1 MVFRQFAYLAVA
13 AAVLL
18 EGCRKENLSGDAVPL
33 SFAAAFAGETRAP
46 SAVQP
51 DQADYLIAEGNRIGV
66 FGTLTRA
73 GEEESTVFEKQAV
86 TCGSD
91 LSWSYRPLK
100 YWRKTGLYD
109 FTAVFPYDSD
119 CLAGTTGKRLLIR
132 HSAAAKN
139 VDILVSRAQ
148 RDVSGGNTSPV
159 DLTFHH
165 ACAAVRFL
173 FRTSEHYDY
182 RLYSFQL
189 ENLRVVG
196 TLDTDDGI
204 PSLDDWSTSGMAA
217 APVVWPWTASSEAG
231 RIPIPSRYEDYTG
244 GTWYYMIPQSLAVSG
259 NRPSV
264 TFSVLFNGEPTPVHT
279 TLALPDSIEE
289 GGVPT
294 EARWE
299 PGKVYTYY
307 INLQPS
313 RVSIDVHVTPWDSS
327 VVAVDD
333 IIFG

>member
-182 RLYSFQL
+182 RLNSFQL
-189 ENLRVVG
+189 ENLRVA
-196 TLDTDDGI
+196 LDLTEEWAALESGSQLI
-204 PSLDDWSTSGMAA
+204 TAGLFVRKAFAEEHPEAFAAFLEEYRASTEYVNTEVEAA
-217 APVVWPWTASSEAG
+217 AQLVEKYGIVKAAIAQKA
-231 RIPIPSRYEDYTG
+231 IPNCNIVCITG
-244 GTWYYMIPQSLAVSG
+244 AEMREMAEGYLQ
-259 NRPSV
+259 
-264 TFSVLFNGEPTPVHT
+264 VLFDQNPTAVGGAMPGEDFYRTG
-279 TLALPDSIEE
+279 E
-289 GGVPT
+289 
-294 EARWE
+294 
-299 PGKVYTYY
+299 
-307 INLQPS
+307 
-313 RVSIDVHVTPWDSS
+313 
-327 VVAVDD
+327 
-333 IIFG
+333 